1 MVEQII
7 KKENSYKDDK
17 ENIKIINGSPFSDD
31 VNNDYKAQ
39 KIGEIQN
46 FADQKDK
53 LIILQNLDQIQPY
66 LYDLYNMNYKIID
79 DKKYVRICL
88 DNFSEQLIR
97 VNDTFKIIVL
107 VDKKFVNKTDMA
119 FLNRLEKM
127 QLSFN
132 ELLDDKQKELI
143 DNIIKDI
150 RLKDAIKNSKMK
162 FNYDLN
168 NSLINCNEQDI
179 RGLIYY
185 LKIEAENKKTDKIEQ
200 YIKERIY
207 DKITILLPED
217 LVIYLD
223 SILKE
228 KYFEKKKYYNFQQY
242 LKALSNNDKNL
253 SGFKISIIYT
263 FSNITNTITGYNN
276 DATFMISEINKEEK
290 LEMKVDEIKQKKLG
304 QFILIKFE
312 DFNSNKMQ
320 FTADY
325 INNKYEKDDY
335 HYIFIIY
342 LSRNFESQENESQKS
357 QKIYSIP
364 NIYDNIN
371 QLFIDNLEGPE
382 IALNSILNSSV
393 KEIMF
398 NDVTFSNLDKEFK
411 EILIDFVFDKF
422 QEKSKLDLNQDNK
435 MLDLSYFLEKK
446 YGKKS
451 EVNNEQ
457 IDGYSKDLAKYL
469 LYDDVDFKNAI
480 ISKAKE
486 LIESQGNC
494 FSLINKMLS
503 DNYINENRIDLISTI
518 LDYIKENV
526 FSKYLKYVFNALED
540 NNLFTTLLELNK
552 DPSCR
557 LDITDNNNRPDNSKI
572 INDIKKK
579 FLNQLKYDDD
589 KTYEPKFKTN
599 YRIPGFYNFYKK
611 LSIYLNKNI
620 TNDYLNNEKKLRN
633 IDLSQKTNITK
644 EMALF
649 HENEENLLQKVLKEI
664 EIDKL
669 YYDLLKRVAPDLIL
683 RDYIIYYLENNLG
696 IFSKVYYNII
706 SKLLFLRFSDET
718 NIIKNNED
726 NPTNI
731 IFVKIMWIESN
742 SKYIESILKAFEFGK
757 DIYDDNTE
765 GLIFYQNIVDS
776 IVDSENPIKYIPNKL
791 RPEHTRE
798 INECFYIFL
807 AGLCLNIT
815 TNDLEKR
822 EISIGD
828 YCGLLKDINKL
839 IKNVNDDLG
848 IYLNELY
855 IIDELIQIIEYNPN
869 AEIKIIIDI
878 RNYLTENA
886 KILQKNNNKDEI
898 EKNINNMN
906 ASLAKIQNKAT
917 IKKYYM
923 TLKYVYKNEI
933 QKINDKNYSY
943 AILDEIIK
951 EKEIIKISKDILQIL
966 LGSNMEKFENLKD
979 NILNSKDIIID
990 LLDIKLDSN
999 NDFYI
1004 ALSDT
1009 LLYFFEKNSLIY
1021 LKDEETDEE
1030 DSNSKL
1036 NIFKECI
1043 SFFNDLNDDKI
1054 LKGNKYITMLFC
1066 IGYIKSYCYTFIN
1079 NNKKDFDQEKIIK
1092 EINENKMVRLYIYKI
1107 IFNKNNKQINA
1118 FLNSDIINKYKLDLY
1133 EGFKDFIKPEEIK
1146 KLEEFS
1152 INKDPKYK
1160 EIYTKLDDFKKS
1172 QFEKPI
1178 KMEDISVEDEINFD
1192 AFYLAA
1198 YKLILINLTNE
1209 NFEQENSYINFYKN
1223 ICIPL
1228 FDNNEKLKIIMEF
1241 IFNKEKYLAIKKEF
1255 KINSEDINA
1264 LLYGYRYCLNEIS
1277 EECEGDYLYSYLYKN
1292 NNQDFDKKYYPGNDY
1307 KDEPYYEIYNQIVN
1321 HFNEKPDEGCYVCLC
1336 EKGYYHSTKGGF
1348 PGPHEVDLTCPK
1360 CGKDIGAKII
1370 QKEEIDDE
1378 DKNIIKTINTYE
1390 MVKRDKYY
1398 RIFKDDE
1405 QIEKLRLN
1413 MDIDK
1418 NFDNLNY
1425 MTLEQFKKDYILPL
1439 YSKEKGLNV
1448 INIDNFKKENRIIR
1462 NLSQLSYR
1470 LLNYILYCHLFF
1482 AKLYTRR
1489 EHFDRF
1495 LPKGMT
1501 WFNMIKL
1508 CYNLLILELE
1518 KKRIDNIEI
1527 FMNCVF
1533 SDLFKQL
1540 NERECIT
1547 KFQDLI
1553 EFEDELEKI
1562 IQNACT
1568 VTIQKISDYK
1578 EQEKKNR
1585 KKESA
1590 IALLNE
1596 LYDKSEYDKNEYPYY
1611 EFFYYADY
1619 LDEQFIK
1626 KILKDRDES
1635 EYPVLSK
1642 YLNRKKVLKSK
1653 NKEKKSD
1660 KDKYSLDNLNL
1671 FNKVLNLFNDKY
1683 SNQLS
1688 RLDSERQSLKESEI
1702 FIDKKNSELINKF
1715 IKLYNSMELEDKE
1728 GNILE
1733 LSNEN
1738 KLCDFLLISDNK
1750 YGQSYISIYNK
1761 FIEKQNKE
1769 LEDLLDKKI
1778 SSGEFN
1784 SNCKNKVSVQ
1794 QIKENEIFVLNK
1806 KSNFIDILFN
1816 SSYRKFIDTQ
1826 NYDNY
1831 NQYEIDFKQIE
1842 EQMTN
1847 SFLKNKKMLNDN
1859 IMGFIFDNEV
1869 FSNEM
1874 NDIISDF
1881 KYKISDIN
1889 DDDKVIIYDYVNT
1902 LVGSNDKFK
1911 KIINSFIA
1919 LIKNLNK
1926 RKKENENKINDTT
1939 KICDIDIVKNQANIS
1954 IEFKEMFK
1962 EKNKEKDNSGSNL
1975 IVGKITNIFDFYLKL
1990 IYKYVKQDIQN
2001 YQEKKEII
2009 KKKET
2014 FDEFFNNNQ
2023 DIKKE
2028 DLASAIRIFITLI
2041 LYRENEKDKKIK
2053 SNKKNICDYLKNK
2066 DLWDSSLYN
2075 DIKKFENNLSK
2086 IRELN
2091 IKIKEILYFYYY
2103 LIDNEDEG
2111 FEVQVKNIK
2120 KRREESKVNEG
2131 NDDNED
2137 NNQNR
2142 EEEEE
2147 EEEEEEKEKEEEK
2160 EEEEEEEEKESD
2172 KSSDSDDDSKNKKKK
2187 KGGKKDQKKKKKKK
2201 IE

>member
-1 MVEQII
+1 
-7 KKENSYKDDK
+7 
-17 ENIKIINGSPFSDD
+17 
-31 VNNDYKAQ
+31 
-39 KIGEIQN
+39 
-46 FADQKDK
+46 
-53 LIILQNLDQIQPY
+53 
-66 LYDLYNMNYKIID
+66 
-79 DKKYVRICL
+79 
-88 DNFSEQLIR
+88 
-97 VNDTFKIIVL
+97 
-107 VDKKFVNKTDMA
+107 
-119 FLNRLEKM
+119 
-127 QLSFN
+127 
-132 ELLDDKQKELI
+132 
-143 DNIIKDI
+143 
-150 RLKDAIKNSKMK
+150 
-162 FNYDLN
+162 
-168 NSLINCNEQDI
+168 
-179 RGLIYY
+179 
-185 LKIEAENKKTDKIEQ
+185 
-200 YIKERIY
+200 
-207 DKITILLPED
+207 
-217 LVIYLD
+217 
-223 SILKE
+223 
-228 KYFEKKKYYNFQQY
+228 
-242 LKALSNNDKNL
+242 
-253 SGFKISIIYT
+253 
-263 FSNITNTITGYNN
+263 
-276 DATFMISEINKEEK
+276 
-290 LEMKVDEIKQKKLG
+290 
-304 QFILIKFE
+304 
-312 DFNSNKMQ
+312 
-320 FTADY
+320 
-325 INNKYEKDDY
+325 
-335 HYIFIIY
+335 
-342 LSRNFESQENESQKS
+342 
-357 QKIYSIP
+357 
-364 NIYDNIN
+364 
-371 QLFIDNLEGPE
+371 
-382 IALNSILNSSV
+382 
-393 KEIMF
+393 
-398 NDVTFSNLDKEFK
+398 
-411 EILIDFVFDKF
+411 
-422 QEKSKLDLNQDNK
+422 
-435 MLDLSYFLEKK
+435 
-446 YGKKS
+446 
-451 EVNNEQ
+451 
-457 IDGYSKDLAKYL
+457 
-469 LYDDVDFKNAI
+469 
-480 ISKAKE
+480 
-486 LIESQGNC
+486 
-494 FSLINKMLS
+494 
-503 DNYINENRIDLISTI
+503 
-518 LDYIKENV
+518 
-526 FSKYLKYVFNALED
+526 
-540 NNLFTTLLELNK
+540 
-552 DPSCR
+552 
-557 LDITDNNNRPDNSKI
+557 
-572 INDIKKK
+572 
-579 FLNQLKYDDD
+579 
-589 KTYEPKFKTN
+589 
-599 YRIPGFYNFYKK
+599 
-611 LSIYLNKNI
+611 
-620 TNDYLNNEKKLRN
+620 
-633 IDLSQKTNITK
+633 
-644 EMALF
+644 
-649 HENEENLLQKVLKEI
+649 
-664 EIDKL
+664 
-669 YYDLLKRVAPDLIL
+669 
-683 RDYIIYYLENNLG
+683 
-696 IFSKVYYNII
+696 
-706 SKLLFLRFSDET
+706 
-718 NIIKNNED
+718 
-726 NPTNI
+726 
-731 IFVKIMWIESN
+731 
-742 SKYIESILKAFEFGK
+742 
-757 DIYDDNTE
+757 
-765 GLIFYQNIVDS
+765 
-776 IVDSENPIKYIPNKL
+776 
-791 RPEHTRE
+791 
-798 INECFYIFL
+798 
-807 AGLCLNIT
+807 
-815 TNDLEKR
+815 
-822 EISIGD
+822 
-828 YCGLLKDINKL
+828 
-839 IKNVNDDLG
+839 
-848 IYLNELY
+848 
-855 IIDELIQIIEYNPN
+855 
-869 AEIKIIIDI
+869 
-878 RNYLTENA
+878 
-886 KILQKNNNKDEI
+886 
-898 EKNINNMN
+898 
-906 ASLAKIQNKAT
+906 
-917 IKKYYM
+917 
-923 TLKYVYKNEI
+923 
-933 QKINDKNYSY
+933 
-943 AILDEIIK
+943 
-951 EKEIIKISKDILQIL
+951 
-966 LGSNMEKFENLKD
+966 
-979 NILNSKDIIID
+979 
-990 LLDIKLDSN
+990 
-999 NDFYI
+999 
-1004 ALSDT
+1004 
-1009 LLYFFEKNSLIY
+1009 
-1021 LKDEETDEE
+1021 
-1030 DSNSKL
+1030 
-1036 NIFKECI
+1036 
-1043 SFFNDLNDDKI
+1043 
-1054 LKGNKYITMLFC
+1054 
-1066 IGYIKSYCYTFIN
+1066 
-1079 NNKKDFDQEKIIK
+1079 
-1092 EINENKMVRLYIYKI
+1092 MVRLYIYKI

-1160 EIYTKLDDFKKS
+1160 EIYTKLEDFKKS
-1172 QFEKPI
+1172 QFEEPI

-1228 FDNNEKLKIIMEF
+1228 FDNNEKLKILMEF

-1277 EECEGDYLYSYLYKN
+1277 EENEGDYLYSYLYKN

-1307 KDEPYYEIYNQIVN
+1307 KDEPYYEIYSQIVN

-1348 PGPHEVDLTCPK
+1348 PGPHEVNLTCPK

-1370 QKEEIDDE
+1370 QKEEIDDK
-1378 DKNIIKTINTYE
+1378 DKNIIKIINTYE

-1533 SDLFKQL
+1533 NDLFKQL

-1547 KFQDLI
+1547 KFEDLI
-1553 EFEDELEKI
+1553 KFEDELEKI
-1562 IQNACT
+1562 IQNACK

-1578 EQEKKNR
+1578 EEEKKYR

-1619 LDEQFIK
+1619 LDEQSIK

-1688 RLDSERQSLKESEI
+1688 RLDSERQSLKESDI

-1715 IKLYNSMELEDKE
+1715 IKLYNNMELEDKE

-1859 IMGFIFDNEV
+1859 IIGFIFDNEV

-1902 LVGSNDKFK
+1902 LAGSNDKFK

-1939 KICDIDIVKNQANIS
+1939 KICDIDIVKNQTNIS

-1962 EKNKEKDNSGSNL
+1962 EKNKEKNKEKDNSSSNL

-2009 KKKET
+2009 RKKET

-2028 DLASAIRIFITLI
+2028 DLASAIRLFITLI
-2041 LYRENEKDKKIK
+2041 LYRENEKDNKIK

-2075 DIKKFENNLSK
+2075 DIKKIENNLSK

-2120 KRREESKVNEG
+2120 KRKEESKVNKG
-2131 NDDNED
+2131 NDDNKD
-2137 NNQNR
+2137 NNR
-2142 EEEEE
+2142 DR
-2147 EEEEEEKEKEEEK
+2147 EEEEEKEEEK
-2160 EEEEEEEEKESD
+2160 EEEEKESD
-2172 KSSDSDDDSKNKKKK
+2172 KSSDSDDDSKNQKKNKGRK
-2187 KGGKKDQKKKKKKK
+2187 KGQKKNKKKK
-2201 IE
+2201 IQ